1 MECWALMTVPRTGRG
16 VGGKYYPSRA
26 LTVAERL
33 HIARRV
39 HQLRCA
45 SGLTVEGVRAA
56 LAAEGITRSA
66 GRSTPRCTAG
76 AARTAAAQTAQHRRG
91 TMKPQPKACIALHL
105 NGSPRRRRVGV
116 ALTMGRRG
124 GAAAVPGTH
133 PTVDRAVQ
141 RSSGAVPRPVRPW
154 GTAAELPRAATRC
167 PAPGRARVRVRGV
180 RL

>member
-66 GRSTPRCTAG
+66 GSVHAALHGWRCAHCSSPDG
-76 AARTAAAQTAQHRRG
+76 AAPPRHHETPAQG
-91 TMKPQPKACIALHL
+91 LY
-105 NGSPRRRRVGV
+105 
-116 ALTMGRRG
+116 
-124 GAAAVPGTH
+124 
-133 PTVDRAVQ
+133 
-141 RSSGAVPRPVRPW
+141 
-154 GTAAELPRAATRC
+154 RAAPERLAATSQSWCRADHGTSRRC
-167 PAPGRARVRVRGV
+167 RSGPWYAPNC
-180 RL
+180 